1 MRTLLLFLLVSV
13 LMVLFT
19 SSVNGVPS
27 ESLVLY
33 LTFDGTRADI
43 ARDCSRYG
51 NDGVIEGDPKRVAG
65 KFGKALELNGTTDYV
80 RIPKSGSLSFG
91 KGSFTAEAWVNLSVE
106 QMTGNAGG
114 RLINDRGT
122 GAGGSYEG
130 WQVKVNNMG
139 QDGKWGFNDSG
150 IDDATG
156 NYGVYNPGW
165 NVTKADYDNGEWHYV
180 AVVYEAGVG
189 LRFYVNGELDGEA
202 EIRDYGSIDNDLPV
216 CIGAAIAHNG
226 QEGQQSQYF
235 PGIIDEVRVWKIAL
249 SQDELKANMEREPE
263 FFIAVI
269 PLGKLFTSW
278 GMIRDE

>member
-1 MRTLLLFLLVSV
+1 MKKSLLYLLVSV
-13 LMVLFT
+13 LALLFT
-19 SSVNGVPS
+19 SNVNGAPS

-33 LTFDGTRADI
+33 LTFDGAKADV
-43 ARDCSRYG
+43 AQDYSRYG
-51 NDGVIEGDPKRVAG
+51 NSGTVEGAPDQVAG
-65 KFGKALELNGTTDYV
+65 KFGKALEFNGTTDYV
-80 RIPKSGSLSFG
+80 RIPKSDSLNFG
-91 KGSFTAEAWVNLSVE
+91 EGNFTAEAWVNLSVD
-106 QMTGNAGG
+106 QMSGNAGG

-130 WQVKVNNMG
+130 WQVKINNMG

-180 AVVYEAGVG
+180 AVVYEAGTG
-189 LRFYVNGELDGEA
+189 LSFYVNGELDGQA
-202 EIRDYGSIDNDLPV
+202 EIGDYGSIDNDLPV

-235 PGIIDEVRVWKIAL
+235 PGIIDEVRLWKIAL
-249 SQDELKANMEREPE
+249 SQDELKANIDRGPE
-263 FFIAVI
+263 FFLAVM
-269 PLGKLFTSW
+269 PLDKLPTLW
-278 GMIRDE
+278 GMIKE